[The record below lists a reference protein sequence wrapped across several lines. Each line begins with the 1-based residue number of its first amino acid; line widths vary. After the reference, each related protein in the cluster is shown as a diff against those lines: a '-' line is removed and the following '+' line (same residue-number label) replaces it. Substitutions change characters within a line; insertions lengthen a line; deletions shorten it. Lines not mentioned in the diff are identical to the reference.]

1 MASVDPASAAL
12 SATPVGMGLAAAES
26 VANIANAIA
35 GISDMNKRRKF
46 EQNLASLDYD
56 QKIALSKAL
65 NDANS
70 ESARQQI
77 LGDTLGKLDV
87 ARIDALGKLQAEK
100 EKTKKTLYI
109 LGGIAGII
117 VVIGLITIF
126 IKRKK

>member
-1 MASVDPASAAL
+1 MSVNPSSAAL
-12 SATPVGMGLAAAES
+12 SATPVGVGLAAAES

-87 ARIDALGKLQAEK
+87 ARIDALGRLQAEK

-109 LGGIAGII
+109 LAGIGGLI
-117 VVIGLITIF
+117 VVVGLVTILV
-126 IKRKK
+126 KRNK

>member
-1 MASVDPASAAL
+1 
-12 SATPVGMGLAAAES
+12 MGLAAAES

-46 EQNLASLDYD
+46 EQNLSSLDYD
-56 QKIALSKAL
+56 QKLILSKAL

-70 ESARQQI
+70 EQARQQI

-87 ARIDALGKLQAEK
+87 ARIDALGKVQAEK

-109 LGGIAGII
+109 LGGVAGII
-117 VVIGLITIF
+117 VVIGLVMILV
-126 IKRKK
+126 KRNK

>member
-1 MASVDPASAAL
+1 
-12 SATPVGMGLAAAES
+12 
-26 VANIANAIA
+26 
-35 GISDMNKRRKF
+35 MNKRRKF

-56 QKIALSKAL
+56 QKITLSKAL

-87 ARIDALGKLQAEK
+87 ARIDALGKVQSEK

-117 VVIGLITIF
+117 VVIGLVTIF
-126 IKRKK
+126 IKRNK

>member
-1 MASVDPASAAL
+1 MSITNPASAAL

-56 QKIALSKAL
+56 QKIILAKAL

-70 ESARQQI
+70 EQARQQI
-77 LGDTLGKLDV
+77 LGDTLGKLDI
-87 ARIDALGKLQAEK
+87 ARIGALGKVQAEK

-117 VVIGLITIF
+117 VVVGLVIVL
-126 IKRKK
+126 IKRNK

>member
-1 MASVDPASAAL
+1 MSSINPASTAL

-56 QKIALSKAL
+56 QKITLSKAL

-87 ARIDALGKLQAEK
+87 ARIDALGKVQSEK

-117 VVIGLITIF
+117 VVIGLVTIF
-126 IKRKK
+126 IKRNK

>member
-1 MASVDPASAAL
+1 MSSINPSSAAL
-12 SATPVGMGLAAAES
+12 SATPLGVGLAAAES

-46 EQNLASLDYD
+46 EQNLASLNYD
-56 QKIALSKAL
+56 QKAALSKAL

-100 EKTKKTLYI
+100 EKTKKTLYT
-109 LGGIAGII
+109 LAGIAGII
-117 VVIGLITIF
+117 VVIGLVVILV
-126 IKRKK
+126 KRNK

>member
-117 VVIGLITIF
+117 VVIGLVTVF

>member
-12 SATPVGMGLAAAES
+12 SATPVGIGLAAAES

>member
-1 MASVDPASAAL
+1 MAVQAVIS
-12 SATPVGMGLAAAES
+12 AAES
-26 VANIANAIA
+26 LASITNSIA
-35 GISDMNKRRKF
+35 GISDMAKRRKF

-70 ESARQQI
+70 EAARQQI

-109 LGGIAGII
+109 LGGIGALI
-117 VVIGLITIF
+117 VVIGLVTILV
-126 IKRKK
+126 KRNK

>member
-1 MASVDPASAAL
+1 MSSINPASTAF

-56 QKIALSKAL
+56 QKITLSKAL

-87 ARIDALGKLQAEK
+87 ARIDALGKVQSEK

-117 VVIGLITIF
+117 VVIGLVTIF
-126 IKRKK
+126 IKRNK

>member
-12 SATPVGMGLAAAES
+12 SATPVGIGLAEAES

>member
-1 MASVDPASAAL
+1 MSITNPASAAL

-46 EQNLASLDYD
+46 EQNLSSLDYD
-56 QKIALSKAL
+56 QKLILSKAL

-70 ESARQQI
+70 EQARQQI

-87 ARIDALGKLQAEK
+87 ARIDALGKVQAEK

-109 LGGIAGII
+109 LGGVAGII
-117 VVIGLITIF
+117 VVIGLVMILV
-126 IKRKK
+126 KRNK

>member
-1 MASVDPASAAL
+1 MSVTNPASAAL

-46 EQNLASLDYD
+46 EQNLSSLDYD
-56 QKIALSKAL
+56 QKLILSKAL

-70 ESARQQI
+70 EQARQQI
-77 LGDTLGKLDV
+77 LGDILGKLDV
-87 ARIDALGKLQAEK
+87 ARIDALGKVQAEK

-109 LGGIAGII
+109 LGGVAGII
-117 VVIGLITIF
+117 IVIGLVMILV
-126 IKRKK
+126 KRNK

>member
-1 MASVDPASAAL
+1 MSVTNPASAAL

-46 EQNLASLDYD
+46 EQNLSSLDYD
-56 QKIALSKAL
+56 QKLILSKAL

-70 ESARQQI
+70 EQARQQI

-87 ARIDALGKLQAEK
+87 ARIDALGKVQAEK

-109 LGGIAGII
+109 LGGVAGII
-117 VVIGLITIF
+117 VVIGLVMILV
-126 IKRKK
+126 KRNK

>member
-1 MASVDPASAAL
+1 MPSMDPASAAL
-12 SATPVGMGLAAAES
+12 AASPVGIGLAAAES

-56 QKIALSKAL
+56 QKLILSKAL

-70 ESARQQI
+70 EQARQQI

-87 ARIDALGKLQAEK
+87 ARIDALGKVQAEK

-109 LGGIAGII
+109 LGGIAGIV
-117 VVIGLITIF
+117 VVIGLVMVLV
-126 IKRKK
+126 KRNK